1 MTRYGHALRVFGD
14 FSLIA
19 CSSSADDRNGSGSV
33 SCAWDIGPWKSGQCI
48 QKQGEGAS
56 DSDCDGKD
64 DTENLTNGKNTAAKW
79 MEDGDSPAQF

>member
-1 MTRYGHALRVFGD
+1 M
-14 FSLIA
+14 
-19 CSSSADDRNGSGSV
+19 
-33 SCAWDIGPWKSGQCI
+33 

-79 MEDGDSPAQF
+79 MEDGDSPTQF